1 LRFIPKELIINIL
14 NQITVNQ
21 KSEQITIMSKETKT
35 RRAIHNYTFEDKEV
49 DLNDYTATCTITGE
63 SKKFYHSYLANM
75 IVTKY
80 NNKFSDFESG
90 YVSRS
95 GKSLARESLK
105 QVQIQDRINKLY
117 ATIRTLKSQVR

>member
-1 LRFIPKELIINIL
+1 
-14 NQITVNQ
+14 
-21 KSEQITIMSKETKT
+21 
-35 RRAIHNYTFEDKEV
+35 
-49 DLNDYTATCTITGE
+49 
-63 SKKFYHSYLANM
+63 M